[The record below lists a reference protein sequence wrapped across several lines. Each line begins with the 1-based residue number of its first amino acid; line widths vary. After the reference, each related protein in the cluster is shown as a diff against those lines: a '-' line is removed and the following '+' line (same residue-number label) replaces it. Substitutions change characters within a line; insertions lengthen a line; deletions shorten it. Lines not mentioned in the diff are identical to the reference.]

1 MEDAPRGRH
10 EDGTV
15 TARGRVAMVA
25 LAAATALAALYGGLW
40 LYGASALDEGI
51 ERWAAERR
59 AEGWRVAF
67 GTKRAAGFPF
77 RLVQRIGGPSLA
89 RIIGGKTRRWRGPE
103 IEVEFVPW
111 RPDEIRLRF
120 PGTHH
125 IDLDTAGR
133 ARTLTLD
140 VASAGAVIRRD
151 SGGAARTLTLDLT
164 ALTVRRPGKGSPA
177 GVERLTV
184 TIETA
189 PRAASGD
196 DRGASARLMVKLG
209 GLTLPA
215 GSRPALGHRIASLAL
230 DAAVMGR
237 LAAGPLR
244 ETLAAWRDAGGT
256 IELTRFS
263 MVWSDLAL
271 DADGTLALDAEMQ
284 PMGAMT
290 VRITGFRQAVDALVA
305 AGMLRPHEA
314 ITAKI
319 VLGLLAT
326 TPPGGGPPRITA
338 PLTVQDGG
346 LYVGPV
352 KMLRLPRIRWK

>member
-1 MEDAPRGRH
+1 MRH

-15 TARGRVAMVA
+15 TARGRVAVVA
-25 LAAATALAALYGGLW
+25 LAAATAVVALYGGLW
-40 LYGASALDEGI
+40 LYAANTLDEGV

-67 GTKRAAGFPF
+67 GTRRWAGFPF
-77 RLVQRIGGPSLA
+77 RLAQRIRAPSLA
-89 RIIGGKTRRWRGPE
+89 RIIDGKTRRWRGPE
-103 IEVEFVPW
+103 IEVEFLPW

-120 PGTHH
+120 PGTHR

-140 VASAGAVIRRD
+140 VASAGAVVRRD
-151 SGGAARTLTLDLT
+151 TGSAARTLTLDLA

-184 TIETA
+184 TIEAA
-189 PRAASGD
+189 PQAASGD
-196 DRGASARLMVKLG
+196 DRGASARLMVKLL
-209 GLTLPA
+209 GLTLP
-215 GSRPALGHRIASLAL
+215 GESRPALGRRIDSLAL
-230 DAAVMGR
+230 DAAVMGHV
-237 LAAGPLR
+237 AAGPLR
-244 ETLAAWRDAGGT
+244 ETLAAWRDEGGT
-256 IELTRFS
+256 IELNRLNL
-263 MVWSDLAL
+263 VWSDLVL

-290 VRITGFRQAVDALVA
+290 ARITGFRQTVDALVA
-305 AGMLRPHEA
+305 AGMVRPRDA

-319 VLGLLAT
+319 VLGLLAE
-326 TPPGGGPPRITA
+326 TPQGGGPPRITA
-338 PLTVQDGG
+338 PLTAQDGG

-352 KMLRLPRIRWK
+352 KILRLPRIRWK

>member
-1 MEDAPRGRH
+1 MRH

-15 TARGRVAMVA
+15 TARGRVAVVA
-25 LAAATALAALYGGLW
+25 LAAATAVVALYGGLW
-40 LYGASALDEGI
+40 LYAANALDEGI

-67 GTKRAAGFPF
+67 GTRRWAGFPF
-77 RLVQRIGGPSLA
+77 RLAQRIRAPSLA
-89 RIIGGKTRRWRGPE
+89 RIIDGKTRRWRGPE
-103 IEVEFVPW
+103 IEVEFLPW

-133 ARTLTLD
+133 ARTLILD
-140 VASAGAVIRRD
+140 VASAGAVVRRD
-151 SGGAARTLTLDLT
+151 TESAARTLTLDLA
-164 ALTVRRPGKGSPA
+164 ALTVRRPGGGSPT

-184 TIETA
+184 TIEAA
-189 PRAASGD
+189 PQAASGD
-196 DRGASARLMVKLG
+196 DRGASARLVVKLR

-215 GSRPALGHRIASLAL
+215 ETKPALGHRIDSLAL
-230 DAAVMGR
+230 DAAMMGH

-244 ETLAAWRDAGGT
+244 ETLAAWRDEGGT
-256 IELTRFS
+256 IELSRLD
-263 MVWSDLAL
+263 MVWSDLVL

-290 VRITGFRQAVDALVA
+290 ARITGFRQTVDALVA
-305 AGMLRPHEA
+305 AGMVRPRDA

-319 VLGLLAT
+319 VLGLLAK
-326 TPPGGGPPRITA
+326 TPQGGGPPRITA
-338 PLTVQDGG
+338 PLTAQDGG

-352 KMLRLPRIRWK
+352 KILRLPRIRWK